1 MMDDECAGAS
11 GVGGEA
17 DAPGGAEG
25 VHRAERGER
34 GGVRR
39 LGAFGETGGDG
50 ARGGAELV
58 LVAVAVEGEAEVL
71 GLPAAERDDA
81 EALAADELRHLDR
94 ARRPDDPRARAALNL
109 RFGSDDTS
117 SILFYTIQP

>member
-1 MMDDECAGAS
+1 MHDGAS

-39 LGAFGETGGDG
+39 LGAFGESGGDG

-71 GLPAAERDDA
+71 GLSAAERDDA
-81 EALAADELRHLDR
+81 EDGGRVGSGS
-94 ARRPDDPRARAALNL
+94 
-109 RFGSDDTS
+109 FGGGASR
-117 SILFYTIQP
+117 